1 MFVSLIKESI
11 RFALGSLWGN
21 KLRTFLSLFG
31 IVIGIFSII
40 LVLSAVNSL
49 EKNIEGTFNSLGTNV
64 VFVGKWPW
72 DGMGPDYPYWKYM
85 KRPQPSPAEV
95 ELIRRRASS
104 VADVAFRSQ
113 FGTNGA
119 YKDMSAENIQLMGI
133 SYEFDRLRPLDIE
146 QGRYFTEQESRYG
159 KNVAI
164 LGVETAQAL
173 FPDGG
178 GVGKTIKLNGKNFE
192 VIGTLAREG
201 QGLLGGF
208 NDQAVFIPLQS
219 YRSMVNLS
227 NFNVFSEILVQPK
240 PGISNEGIMDEL
252 RGTMRSI
259 RKLRPTEDDDFALNE
274 TSILT
279 QMTEATFAV
288 LNIVGWIIG
297 MFAIFIGGFGVAN
310 IMFVSVKERTN
321 IIGIQKA
328 LGARRSFILWQF
340 LVESVVLSLLGGLAG
355 LGLVAA
361 AAWIVTT
368 NFDFEINMSAQNALI
383 GIILSVI
390 TGMVAGIIPAWMASR
405 LDPVEAIRSK

>member
-1 MFVSLIKESI
+1 MLVSLVRESI
-11 RFALGSLWGN
+11 RFALGSLWSN

-40 LVLSAVNSL
+40 LVLSVVNSL
-49 EKNIEGTFNSLGTNV
+49 EKNIESTFNSLGTNV

-85 KRPQPSPAEV
+85 KRPNPSPSELD
-95 ELIRRRASS
+95 LIRKRASS

-113 FGTNGA
+113 FNTNA
-119 YKDMSAENIQLMGI
+119 TYKDQSAENIQLMGI
-133 SYEFDRLRPLDIE
+133 SYEFNRVRPLDIE

-159 KNVAI
+159 KHVAV
-164 LGVETAQAL
+164 LGVETASAL
-173 FPDGG
+173 FPSGG
-178 GVGKTIKLNGKNFE
+178 ALGKTVKLNGTNFE

-208 NDQAVFIPLQS
+208 NDQAVFVPLQT
-219 YRSMVNLS
+219 YRGMVNLNS
-227 NFNVFSEILVQPK
+227 MNVFSEIVVQPK
-240 PGISNEGIMDEL
+240 PGVSNAGIMDEL
-252 RGTMRSI
+252 RGTMRSV
-259 RKLRPTEDDDFALNE
+259 RKLRPSEDDNFALNE

-279 QMTEATFAV
+279 QMTATTFAV
-288 LNIVGWIIG
+288 LNVVGWIIG

-310 IMFVSVKERTN
+310 IMFVSVRERTN

-340 LVESVVLSLLGGLAG
+340 LVESVVLSLLGGIAG
-355 LGLVAA
+355 LIMVLLVARVA
-361 AAWIVTT
+361 TVA
-368 NFDFEINMSAQNALI
+368 FDFEINMSLQNATI
-383 GIILSVI
+383 GIMLSVI
-390 TGMVAGIIPAWMASR
+390 TGMLAGIIPAWMASR

>member
-1 MFVSLIKESI
+1 MLISLLRESI
-11 RFALGSLWGN
+11 RFALGSLWSN

-40 LVLSAVNSL
+40 LVLSVVNSL

-85 KRPQPSPAEV
+85 KRPNPSPSELD
-95 ELIRRRASS
+95 LIRKRASS

-113 FGTNGA
+113 FNTNA
-119 YKDMSAENIQLMGI
+119 TYKDQSAQNIQLMGI
-133 SYEFDRLRPLDIE
+133 SYEFNRVRPLDIE

-159 KNVAI
+159 KHVAV
-164 LGVETAQAL
+164 LGVETASAL

-178 GVGKTIKLNGKNFE
+178 ALGKTVKLNGTNFE
-192 VIGTLAREG
+192 VIGTLTREG

-208 NDQAVFIPLQS
+208 NDQAVFVPLQT
-219 YRSMVNLS
+219 YRGMVNLNS
-227 NFNVFSEILVQPK
+227 MNVFSEIVVQPK
-240 PGISNEGIMDEL
+240 PGVSNAGIMDEL
-252 RGTMRSI
+252 RGTMRSV
-259 RKLRPTEDDDFALNE
+259 RKLRPSEDDNFALNE

-279 QMTEATFAV
+279 QMTATTFAV
-288 LNIVGWIIG
+288 LNVVGWIIG

-310 IMFVSVKERTN
+310 IMFVSVRERTN

-340 LVESVVLSLLGGLAG
+340 LVESVVLSLLGGVAG
-355 LGLVAA
+355 LMMVLLAARVATVA
-361 AAWIVTT
+361 
-368 NFDFEINMSAQNALI
+368 FDFEINMSLQNASI

-390 TGMVAGIIPAWMASR
+390 TGMLAGIIPAWMASR